1 MKKEIRNF
9 QKLKAFISYSN
20 KDCSFAEKFKNT
32 LEKYGL
38 DCFLAHQSLRVSDD
52 WRERLIEEI
61 NSRDIF
67 ISILSKNFR
76 TSVWAQQEAGIAMA
90 NPKIRIFPITLGN
103 TRLQTADSTPFFGF
117 LNQIQSQKISTKTL
131 KGINKFIHTL
141 TEKYPRHLIPH
152 LLKPMYEIDRWREAE
167 AFVHNLIPHFKRFSK
182 REVDL
187 FMDAAISNNQVWDAD
202 LCAEEYLPEFLKINR
217 KKIIKQKLKML
228 QYQIDHREPYTLRRK
243 K

>member
-1 MKKEIRNF
+1 MKKKIRNF

-20 KDCSFAEKFKNT
+20 KDCSFAEKFKNA

-38 DCFLAHQSLRVSDD
+38 DCFLAHQSLRMSDD
-52 WRERLIEEI
+52 WKERLIEEI

-67 ISILSKNFR
+67 IPILSKNFR

-90 NPKIRIFPITLGN
+90 NPQIRIFPITLGN

-117 LNQIQSQKISTKTL
+117 LNQIQSQRISTKTL

-202 LCAEEYLPEFLKINR
+202 RCAEDYLPEFLKINR
-217 KKIIKQKLKML
+217 GKIVTQKLKVL
-228 QYQIDHREPYTLRRK
+228 QYQIEHREPYKPGRK